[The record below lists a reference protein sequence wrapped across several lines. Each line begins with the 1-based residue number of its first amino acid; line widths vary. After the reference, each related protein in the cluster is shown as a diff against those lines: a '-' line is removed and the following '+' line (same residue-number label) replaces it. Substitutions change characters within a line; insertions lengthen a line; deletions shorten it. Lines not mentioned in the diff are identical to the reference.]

1 MESVFVDANI
11 LYSRTVRDWLF
22 ALSTS
27 EVQAFEL
34 FASEDVLAEVV
45 YHFRRNNP
53 SRSGGSV
60 KALVDQMREL
70 VVMVSRYDCERAR
83 TDYLGADPNDLHL
96 HAAAKDGNC
105 SILLTDDREL
115 YAGLSEEQLDSLPY
129 SVCTSDEFFC
139 DLAES
144 SAVLLDQAVTCEL
157 RYWSGKHPDGGFDLA
172 GQLAMAGCPRFGY
185 LVKRALMRKSG
196 LGPSDISRI
205 CPLDDSYPPAM
216 RANDLDALASI
227 STDF

>member
-1 MESVFVDANI
+1 MERVFVDANI

-105 SILLTDDREL
+105 SILLTDASSTQACPRSSWTPCRIR
-115 YAGLSEEQLDSLPY
+115 YARR
-129 SVCTSDEFFC
+129 TS
-139 DLAES
+139 S
-144 SAVLLDQAVTCEL
+144 SAIW
-157 RYWSGKHPDGGFDLA
+157 RS
-172 GQLAMAGCPRFGY
+172 PRPCCWI
-185 LVKRALMRKSG
+185 RR
-196 LGPSDISRI
+196 
-205 CPLDDSYPPAM
+205 
-216 RANDLDALASI
+216 
-227 STDF
+227 